1 MNEDSSPT
9 DDTVEQAES
18 TTQPVEDAEPVEAES
33 ATQPAEDTD
42 TSEFANEASQQ
53 SVGIVREFWDFLL
66 YNKKWWLLPILLVLL
81 LVAGLVLLTNSPV
94 APFIYTLF

>member
-9 DDTVEQAES
+9 DDSVEQAEAES
-18 TTQPVEDAEPVEAES
+18 TTQPVEDA
-33 ATQPAEDTD
+33 D